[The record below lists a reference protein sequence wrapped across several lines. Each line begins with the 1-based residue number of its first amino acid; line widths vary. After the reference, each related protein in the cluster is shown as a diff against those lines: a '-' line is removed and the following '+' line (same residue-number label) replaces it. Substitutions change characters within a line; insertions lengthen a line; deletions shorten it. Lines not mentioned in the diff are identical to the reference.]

1 VQKKTALAQT
11 LKSTQSKPAKRF
23 GARTHWKESGFI
35 FNEMVRHCY
44 CLRSF
49 SFFAMLNQWRGRIV

>member
-1 VQKKTALAQT
+1 LAQT